1 MPGVSEND
9 KYRNLYFQACD
20 FQADVDM
27 LPDGIFTEVLDITYS
42 YYILHITNYISH
54 ITLYILHITLYILH
68 ITLYILHITYYILH
82 IKYYILHT
90 ISYYILHTT
99 YTDFKTP
106 F

>member
-68 ITLYILHITYYILH
+68 
-82 IKYYILHT
+82 T

-99 YTDFKTP
+99 YTTDFKTP